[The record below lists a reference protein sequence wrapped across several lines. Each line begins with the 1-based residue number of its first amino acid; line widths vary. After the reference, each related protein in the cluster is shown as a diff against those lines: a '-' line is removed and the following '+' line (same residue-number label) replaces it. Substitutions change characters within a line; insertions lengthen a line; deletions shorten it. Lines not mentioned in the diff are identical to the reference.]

1 MLRIYDVPY
10 FDVNCLSIGSRRN
23 SKGIVGNLRITIVKF
38 SRTICLIYTSLWFY
52 TNKNIIFL

>member
-38 SRTICLIYTSLWFY
+38 SSTICLIYSSLWF
-52 TNKNIIFL
+52 